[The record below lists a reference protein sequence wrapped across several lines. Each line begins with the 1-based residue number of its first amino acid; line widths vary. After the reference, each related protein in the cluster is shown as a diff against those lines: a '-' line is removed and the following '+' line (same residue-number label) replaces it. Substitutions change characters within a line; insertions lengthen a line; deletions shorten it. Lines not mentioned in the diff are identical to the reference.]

1 MLLKI
6 DDSLLQLSLFSID
19 IVLQRHVEVLHGLEG
34 QSLTL
39 LTEDQL
45 FVLEFGSTGR
55 VQKLLFELIDIVK
68 YLLGPFVGVQ
78 PDFAFD
84 FVDEWLHDFL

>member
-1 MLLKI
+1 M
-6 DDSLLQLSLFSID
+6 
-19 IVLQRHVEVLHGLEG
+19 LHGLEG

-45 FVLEFGSTGR
+45 LVLEFGSTGR
-55 VQKLLFELIDIVK
+55 VQKLLFELVDIVK

-78 PDFAFD
+78 PDLTLNFI
-84 FVDEWLHDFL
+84 DEWLHDFL